1 MKTNSQIEQKQ
12 IFLHYQYLKNANL
25 KLPSFND
32 TGFKVFSQNDEDGLL
47 LYIFA
52 LIGISNRL
60 CLDIAFCGPQGSNTA
75 NLICNW
81 GFHGLLIEGSLEGVN
96 KSKKFFS
103 NHADTRIFPPTI
115 VNSWVTKDNINQI
128 CEDNDFKGEID
139 LFSLDMDG
147 IDYWIWKE
155 LTIADPKVVV
165 VEYLDFLGPE
175 KSLTIPYDEKFQA
188 VHSECPNSGEPYD
201 YFGASLS
208 AFVNLGRSKGYRLVG
223 VNKYCFNAF
232 FVKENIALDFLP
244 EITTQECFNHP
255 KANFGI
261 NERWQRVK
269 HLPWV
274 NV

>member
-1 MKTNSQIEQKQ
+1 MPRYCI
-12 IFLHYQYLKNANL
+12 
-25 KLPSFND
+25 
-32 TGFKVFSQNDEDGLL
+32 
-47 LYIFA
+47 
-52 LIGISNRL
+52 
-60 CLDIAFCGPQGSNTA
+60 CGPQGSNTA

-103 NHADTRIFPPTI
+103 NHADTRIYPPTI
-115 VNSWVTKDNINQI
+115 VNAWVTKDNINQI
-128 CEDNDFKGEID
+128 CEENNLKGEID

-201 YFGASLS
+201 YFGAN
-208 AFVNLGRSKGYRLVG
+208 FVFVKLGRSMGYRLV
-223 VNKYCFNAF
+223 VLNKYCFNAF
-232 FVKENIALDFLP
+232 LQREYCSRYFAN
-244 EITTQECFNHP
+244 TRECFNHP
-255 KANFGI
+255 KAVGTR
-261 NERWQRVK
+261 EWQRK
-269 HLPWV
+269 ASSMG
-274 NV
+274 